1 MIRCVIFDFDGTL
14 RQSVAIKHEAYFAAV
29 RDIERGEELFREIIR
44 EFPRMTRYSGCA
56 LFAERARDLGIDCPD
71 SEELAA
77 RYTRA
82 CEDAIAACPE
92 VPGATAFLDWLQ
104 ARPVYCFVVSGTPQT
119 PLRET
124 VKRIGFEDRF
134 VDVLGDPVSKPEHYS
149 DILAR
154 TGLPAAALLAVGDG
168 DDDKAAAESIGG
180 RFVRVRGGA
189 EQPQTNECA
198 VDALDEIT
206 SISDLEFPDA

>member
-14 RQSVAIKHEAYFAAV
+14 RQSVAIKHDAYFAAV
-29 RDIERGEELFREIIR
+29 QDIERGEELFREIVR
-44 EFPRMTRYSGCA
+44 DHPTMTRYSGCK
-56 LFAERARDLGIDCPD
+56 LFAERARALGIDCPNG
-71 SEELAA
+71 EELAA

-92 VPGATAFLDWLQ
+92 VPGSTAFLDWLQ
-104 ARPVYCFVVSGTPQT
+104 ARPVYRFVVSGTPQT

-124 VKRIGFEDRF
+124 VKRIGFEHRF
-134 VDVLGDPVSKPEHYS
+134 VDVLGDPVSKPEHYTN
-149 DILAR
+149 ILTR
-154 TGLPAAALLAVGDG
+154 IELPATALLAVGDG
-168 DDDKAAAESIGG
+168 DDDKAAAEAVGG

-189 EQPQTNECA
+189 GQPQPDEWV

-206 SISDLEFPDA
+206 TIAELEFPDA

>member
-1 MIRCVIFDFDGTL
+1 MIRCVVFDFDGTL

-44 EFPRMTRYSGCA
+44 EFPTMTRYSGCA

-71 SEELAA
+71 GEELAE

-92 VPGATAFLDWLQ
+92 VPGSTAFLDWLQ

-124 VKRIGFEDRF
+124 VKRLDLEDRF
-134 VDVLGDPVSKPEHYS
+134 VDVLGDPVSKPEHYTN
-149 DILAR
+149 ILAR
-154 TGLPAAALLAVGDG
+154 TGLPATALLAVGDG
-168 DDDKAAAESIGG
+168 DDDKAAAEAVGG

-189 EQPQTNECA
+189 EQSQTNECA

>member
-1 MIRCVIFDFDGTL
+1 MIRCVVFDFDGTL

-29 RDIERGEELFREIIR
+29 RDVERGEELFREIIR
-44 EFPRMTRYSGCA
+44 EFPTMTRYSGCA

-71 SEELAA
+71 GEELAE
-77 RYTRA
+77 RYTRV
-82 CEDAIAACPE
+82 CGDAIAACPE
-92 VPGATAFLDWLQ
+92 VPGSTAFLDWLQ

-124 VKRIGFEDRF
+124 VKRIGLEDRF
-134 VDVLGDPVSKPEHYS
+134 VDVLGDPVSKPEHYNN
-149 DILAR
+149 ILAR
-154 TGLPAAALLAVGDG
+154 TALPATALLAVGDG
-168 DDDKAAAESIGG
+168 DDDKAAAEAVGG

-189 EQPQTNECA
+189 GQPQPDEWA

-206 SISDLEFPDA
+206 TISGLEFPGP